1 MEDVNNEKILVFG
14 GGTGMSCLL
23 RGLKTEVEN
32 SNISITS
39 VVSVC
44 DDGGSTGI
52 LRNELDMLAVG
63 DIRKV
68 LVALSKTELT
78 VEKLL
83 NYRFKTNGTLNKH
96 TVGNIMLAALTEMTG
111 SVQSGIE
118 LLSKILNLEGRVMP
132 VTESNVTLVAEM
144 EDSSFVEGEHY
155 ITTSNKKIKKV
166 FYKEKPIINDELV
179 EQINQAGLIV
189 LSMGSLY
196 TSLIPCLLSEE
207 VISAIDNSNAPIV
220 YVCNLFTQPGETDKF
235 KVSDHINAVN
245 SYLGKRKINT
255 VIANNGEI
263 DKKLALKY
271 SVAEQK
277 DPVELD
283 LNYVATLV
291 DRIIVDNLVTIE
303 NNVFRHDTDELGPLL
318 VSELRKSI
326 RDRDNHQNRV
336 KAKRKMIIETNKSVN
351 NN

>member
-220 YVCNLFTQPGETDKF
+220 YV
-235 KVSDHINAVN
+235 
-245 SYLGKRKINT
+245 
-255 VIANNGEI
+255 
-263 DKKLALKY
+263 
-271 SVAEQK
+271 
-277 DPVELD
+277 
-283 LNYVATLV
+283 
-291 DRIIVDNLVTIE
+291 
-303 NNVFRHDTDELGPLL
+303 
-318 VSELRKSI
+318 
-326 RDRDNHQNRV
+326 
-336 KAKRKMIIETNKSVN
+336 
-351 NN
+351 